1 MEFSIERNSL
11 LKAIAQA
18 QSVVERRNTIPI
30 LANVLIEAEEMQVR
44 FRATDLDVEIVD
56 EANATV
62 RRAGATTVIA
72 TTFHEIV
79 RKLPEGALVTISD
92 DGSSGRMAVNAG
104 RSNFSL
110 ATLPREDF
118 PAMAASDYDT
128 NFSVPAPALRRLFDK
143 SKFAMSTEEARYY
156 LNGVYMHVA
165 DSGGSQVLRCVAT
178 DGHQLA
184 QIDAELPSGA
194 DGMPGVIVPRKTVNE
209 LRMILEADDQEI
221 AVSVSE
227 SKVRFAAPGITLTSK
242 VVEGTFPDYTRVIPT
257 ENDKRL
263 EVDAKE
269 FAKAVD
275 RVATVSSETSRVVK
289 LSLSEDQLQLSVN
302 SPETGTAD
310 EELEV
315 AYQPGKDAPALV
327 LGFNAKYL
335 QEIAG
340 QMDRENAVLLFN
352 TSSEPALIREGD
364 DDTAIYVVMPMR
376 V

>member
-1 MEFSIERNSL
+1 M
-11 LKAIAQA
+11 
-18 QSVVERRNTIPI
+18 
-30 LANVLIEAEEMQVR
+30 
-44 FRATDLDVEIVD
+44 
-56 EANATV
+56 
-62 RRAGATTVIA
+62 
-72 TTFHEIV
+72 
-79 RKLPEGALVTISD
+79 
-92 DGSSGRMAVNAG
+92 
-104 RSNFSL
+104 
-110 ATLPREDF
+110 
-118 PAMAASDYDT
+118 
-128 NFSVPAPALRRLFDK
+128 
-143 SKFAMSTEEARYY
+143 
-156 LNGVYMHVA
+156 
-165 DSGGSQVLRCVAT
+165 
-178 DGHQLA
+178 
-184 QIDAELPSGA
+184 
-194 DGMPGVIVPRKTVNE
+194 
-209 LRMILEADDQEI
+209 LEADDQEI

-242 VVEGTFPDYTRVIPT
+242 VVEGTFPDYTRVIPA

-315 AYQPGKDAPALV
+315 AYQPGKDAGALV

-340 QMDRENAVLLFN
+340 QMDRENAVFMFN

-364 DDTAIYVVMPMR
+364 DESAIYVVMPMR